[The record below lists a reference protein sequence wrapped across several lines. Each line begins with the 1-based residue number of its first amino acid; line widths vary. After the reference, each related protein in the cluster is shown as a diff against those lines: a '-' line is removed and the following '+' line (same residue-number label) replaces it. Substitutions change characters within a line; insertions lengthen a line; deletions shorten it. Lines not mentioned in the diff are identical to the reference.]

1 MVNTNVVLDDKAQ
14 DIMQKVYKLGGSSL
28 CTYYIKAEDK
38 DGNHFNYSCTIQCE
52 SPDINSYDKLAEYLI
67 EKGFYPRGEDQFNPD
82 SVPLLNV
89 SPVGGSNIVTGLYAI
104 KGVEGRDDQAY
115 YLYANT
121 VYLSSGQLGRD
132 ARVIKPETFS
142 ITLITK

>member
-1 MVNTNVVLDDKAQ
+1 MVNTNVVLNDKAQ

-28 CTYYIKAEDK
+28 YTYYIKAEDR
-38 DGNHFNYSCTIQCE
+38 DGNHFNYNCTIQCE
-52 SPDINSYDKLAEYLI
+52 SSDITSYDTLAEYLI

-82 SVPLLNV
+82 VAPLLNV
-89 SPVGGSNIVTGLYAI
+89 SPQGGSEIVTGLYAI

-121 VYLSSGQLGRD
+121 VYLSSGQLLSSSRT
-132 ARVIKPETFS
+132 IKPETFS
-142 ITLITK
+142 ITLITN

>member
-1 MVNTNVVLDDKAQ
+1 MGTTNVVLDGKAQ

-28 CTYYIKAEDK
+28 YTYYLKAEDK
-38 DGNHFNYSCTIQCE
+38 YGNHFNYSCTIQCE
-52 SPDINSYDKLAEYLI
+52 SSDINSYDTLAEYLI
-67 EKGFYPRGEDQFNPD
+67 EKGFYPHGEDQFNFD
-82 SVPLLNV
+82 SFPLLNV
-89 SPVGGSNIVTGLYAI
+89 SPNGGIEIVTGLYAI

-121 VYLSSGQLGRD
+121 VYISSGQLSSSS
-132 ARVIKPETFS
+132 RVINPETFS